1 MREINLKFKQPHNTH
16 VHLTHV
22 NQQTFWVHFEKKEG
36 SHSTI
41 YYEYYSHFILYIV
54 ADIYNF
60 TGTYWNEQIKRYSLG
75 INFNLKLYNMNL
87 SIKIFKIHV
96 QKMIINLKSLI
107 DFDVHLHLSMSE
119 KEGHSVQHLY
129 LCYVFTCRIV

>member
-22 NQQTFWVHFEKKEG
+22 NQQTFSPF
-36 SHSTI
+36 
-41 YYEYYSHFILYIV
+41 
-54 ADIYNF
+54 
-60 TGTYWNEQIKRYSLG
+60 WNERRFTFHYLLWILLTFHPLYSCWYITSLEHTEM
-75 INFNLKLYNMNL
+75 NRLKDIAWVLTSTWNYTTWIYL
-87 SIKIFKIHV
+87 FKIYKIHV
-96 QKMIINLKSLI
+96 QKMINLKSLI

-119 KEGHSVQHLY
+119 KEGHSVQHLN